1 MTNHWIDLK
10 NAKVFLI
17 EGSNCAENH
26 PMSMKWIMKAKENGA
41 IIIHVDPRYT
51 RTSEVS
57 DIFVRIRPGTD
68 IAFLNCIINYIL
80 TNKLYDEDF
89 VLNQTNALLIA
100 NDEFGFS
107 DGVFSGYDS
116 ASRKY
121 DNSSWGYALNSEK
134 KPLKATSLDDPRC
147 IFSKIKDFFKRYD
160 FDTVTGITGATE
172 EQIKLVAD
180 TMVQNKPGTIL
191 YALGMTQH
199 TVGVQN
205 IRSFGVLQ
213 LLLGNVG
220 KPGSGI
226 NALRGEPNVQGSTD
240 MACLFGYLPGYL
252 APPNHNVP
260 DIDTWTK
267 GSGTFRRTFLVN
279 LLKAWFGEH
288 ATPDNDF
295 CFSLL
300 PKKDGSRNYSLFQIF
315 ETALEGKMKLAYFM
329 GQNPLVTSPNL
340 SVVQQGLSQMEM
352 VVVQDLFEI
361 ETAAFWEKR
370 EGVDPE
376 SIDTEVIFLPAA
388 SFLEREGSL
397 TNSGRM
403 VQWRYTGIE
412 PVGQAK
418 ADLLILDLIFKKVR
432 ELYAGSTDK
441 KDETVMKITWD
452 YDFDHDDP
460 EERIKFAEEVLREI
474 NGYNLVN
481 GELLKGIGE
490 LKADGTTSAGNW
502 VYPGVYANGVN
513 LSKRKDNQSDPG
525 GLGIYPG
532 FAWSWPGNMHV
543 LYNRAS
549 CDSNGVPYDD
559 ERAVVWWD
567 ELQGKWTG
575 YDTPDVPNAADGP
588 GTPNGQRPFRMSG
601 EGLGRL
607 LAATYKDPNPDSDL
621 PRDSSST
628 PADGPV
634 PEFYEPVE
642 SPTTN
647 VLHPAVPYNPCVTYP
662 RKGVEALQ
670 PVGTVDEFP
679 YVLMTSSLAE
689 HWCAGSV
696 TRNIPWLNEMYPEPI
711 CEMSETLAAGLKVKS
726 GDWVKVRSARGE
738 MKVKVY
744 VTPRMEKMLING
756 EEVET
761 VWMPYN
767 WGHKALSRKP
777 STNYLTIDAGD
788 PNTSIQETKACLVDI
803 VKG

>member
-1 MTNHWIDLK
+1 MTNHWLDLQ

-26 PMSMKWIMKAKENGA
+26 PMSMKWVMKAKERGA

-51 RTSEVS
+51 RTSEIA

-68 IAFLNCIINYIL
+68 IAFLNCAINYIL
-80 TNKLYDEDF
+80 KNKLYDEYF
-89 VLNQTNALLIA
+89 VLNHTNALMIT
-100 NDEFGFS
+100 DEDFDFS
-107 DGVFSGYDS
+107 DGLFSGYDS
-116 ASRKY
+116 DNRKY
-121 DNSSWGYALNSEK
+121 DNSSWGYDLGGDK
-134 KPLKATSLDDPRC
+134 KPRMASSLDDPRC
-147 IFSKIKDFFKRYD
+147 VFSKVKEFFKRYD
-160 FDTVTGITGATE
+160 FDTTVKITGATE

-180 TMVQNKPGTIL
+180 TMVENKPGTVM

-252 APPNHNVP
+252 GPPSHNVP

-288 ATPDNDF
+288 ATAKNDF
-295 CFSLL
+295 RFDLL
-300 PKKDGSRNYSLFQIF
+300 PKRNGNKNYSLFQIF
-315 ETALEGKMKLAYFM
+315 ENALEGEIKLTYFM
-329 GQNPLVTSPNL
+329 GQNPLVTNPNL
-340 SVVQQGLSQMEM
+340 SLVLEALSKMEM

-361 ETAAFWEKR
+361 ETAAFWERR
-370 EGVDPE
+370 EGVDP
-376 SIDTEVIFLPAA
+376 STIDTEVIFLPAA

-403 VQWRYTGIE
+403 VQWRYTGID
-412 PVGQAK
+412 PVGESK
-418 ADLLILDLIFKKVR
+418 PDLEIINTLFNKIR
-432 ELYAGSTDK
+432 EKYAGSTER
-441 KDETVMKITWD
+441 KDEALLKAVWD
-452 YDFDHDDP
+452 YDDSDLVA
-460 EERIKFAEEVLREI
+460 FAEEVLKEI
-474 NGYNLVN
+474 NGYDLET

-490 LKADGTTSAGNW
+490 LRPDGTTSAGNW
-502 VYPGVYANGVN
+502 VYPGVFANGEN
-513 LSKRKDNQSDPG
+513 NSKRKDNVNDPG
-525 GLGIYPG
+525 DLGIYPG

-549 CDSNGVPYDD
+549 CDTKGRPFDKD
-559 ERAVVWWD
+559 KPLVWWD
-567 ELQGKWTG
+567 DQAGVWTG
-575 YDTPDVPNAADGP
+575 YDTPDVPKADDGP
-588 GTPNGQRPFRMSG
+588 DTPNGQRPFRMSG
-601 EGLGRL
+601 EGVGRL
-607 LAATYKDPNPDSDL
+607 LAAPYKDPNPDSEL

-628 PADGPV
+628 PADGPL

-647 VLHPAVPYNPCVTYP
+647 ILHPKVAYNPCVKYP
-662 RKGVEALQ
+662 RVESLQ
-670 PVGTVDEFP
+670 PVGEHDEFP

-696 TRNIPWLNEMYPEPI
+696 TRNMPWLNEMFPEPVA
-711 CEMSETLAAGLKVKS
+711 EMSEALGEKLGVKS
-726 GDWVKVRSARGE
+726 GDYVNVRSARGE
-738 MKVKVY
+738 IKVKAY
-744 VTPRMEKMLING
+744 VTPRMETLHING
-756 EEVET
+756 ENVEV

-767 WGHKALSRKP
+767 WGHKGLSRKP
-777 STNYLTIDAGD
+777 STNFLTIDAGD
-788 PNTSIQETKACLVDI
+788 PNTSIQETKACLIDI
-803 VKG
+803 TKA

>member
-26 PMSMKWIMKAKENGA
+26 PMAMKWIMKAKEKGA
-41 IIIHVDPRYT
+41 IIIHVDPRYN
-51 RTSEVS
+51 RTSEVA

-80 TNKLYDEDF
+80 EKELYDKDF
-89 VLNQTNALLIA
+89 VLNQTNALFIT
-100 NDEFGFS
+100 NEEFGFEN
-107 DGVFSGYDS
+107 GLFSGYD
-116 ASRKY
+116 ASKRSY
-121 DNSSWGYALNSEK
+121 DNSSWGYALNNEG
-134 KPLKATSLDDPRC
+134 KPLKANSLDDPRC
-147 IFSKIKDFFKRYD
+147 VFSKVKEFFKRYD
-160 FDTVTGITGATE
+160 FNTVTGITGATE
-172 EQIKLVAD
+172 EEIKLVAD
-180 TMVQNKPGTIL
+180 TMVKNKPGTIL

-252 APPNHNVP
+252 SPPNHDVA

-267 GSGTFRRTFLVN
+267 GSGTFRRTFLIN

-288 ATPDNDF
+288 ATPDNEF
-295 CFSLL
+295 CFNLL
-300 PKKDGSRNYSLFQIF
+300 PKKNGKVNYSLFQIF
-315 ETALEGKMKLAYFM
+315 ETALEGKMKFAYFM

-340 SVVQQGLSQMEM
+340 SVVQEGLSNLDML
-352 VVVQDLFEI
+352 VVQDLFEI

-370 EGVDPE
+370 EGVDPK

-412 PVGQAK
+412 PVGQSK
-418 ADLLILDLIFKKVR
+418 PDLLILDLIFKKVR
-432 ELYAGSTDK
+432 ELYAGSTAR
-441 KDETVMKITWD
+441 KDEAIMKITWD
-452 YDFDHDDP
+452 YDFDHDSP
-460 EERIKFAEEVLREI
+460 KGRIAFAEEVLKEI
-474 NGYNLVN
+474 NGYNLVT

-490 LKADGTTSAGNW
+490 LKDDGTTSSGNW
-502 VYPGVYANGVN
+502 VYPGVFANDVN
-513 LSKRKDNQSDPG
+513 NSKRRDNENDPG

-549 CDSNGVPYDD
+549 CDTRGRPIDD
-559 ERAVVWWD
+559 ERAVIWWD
-567 ELQGKWTG
+567 ELQGKWAG
-575 YDTPDVPNAADGP
+575 YDTPDVPNVNDGP
-588 GTPNGQRPFRMSG
+588 DTPNGQRPFRMSG
-601 EGLGRL
+601 EGVGRL

-628 PADGPV
+628 PADGPL

-647 VLHPAVPYNPCVTYP
+647 ILHPEVGYNPCVKYP
-662 RKGVEALQ
+662 RVESKQ
-670 PVGTVDEFP
+670 PIGKSDEFP
-679 YVLMTSSLAE
+679 YVLCTSSIAE

-711 CEMSETLAAGLKVKS
+711 IELSEALAKKLGIGT
-726 GDWVKVRSARGE
+726 GDWVKVWSARGE
-738 MKVKVY
+738 VTVKAY
-744 VTPRMEKMLING
+744 VTPRMQTMLING
-756 EEVET
+756 KEVEV

-767 WGHKALSRKP
+767 WGHKGLSRKP

-803 VKG
+803 ERA